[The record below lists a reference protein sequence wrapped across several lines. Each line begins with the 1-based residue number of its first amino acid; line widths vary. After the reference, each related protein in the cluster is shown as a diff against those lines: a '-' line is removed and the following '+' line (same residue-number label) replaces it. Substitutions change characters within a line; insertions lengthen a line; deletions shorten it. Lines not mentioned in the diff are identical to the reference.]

1 MPMNSL
7 QKANYGMMRLMVRV
21 MPSCKDIS
29 ALISRGMDQRLPLHN
44 RLSIR
49 LHVSLCKFC
58 RRYEK
63 QLRLIHKGLRYYSDP
78 ETNQTEPALPAAAQ
92 ERIQHALMKKMSSE

>member
-1 MPMNSL
+1 MPMTPL

-29 ALISRGMDQRLPLHN
+29 ALISRGMDQQLPLHK

-49 LHVSLCKFC
+49 LHVSICKFC

-63 QLRLIHKGLRYYSDP
+63 QLHLIQEGVGHYANPDENAVTKALSTEAKVRL
-78 ETNQTEPALPAAAQ
+78 QQAL
-92 ERIQHALMKKMSSE
+92 EHHGH